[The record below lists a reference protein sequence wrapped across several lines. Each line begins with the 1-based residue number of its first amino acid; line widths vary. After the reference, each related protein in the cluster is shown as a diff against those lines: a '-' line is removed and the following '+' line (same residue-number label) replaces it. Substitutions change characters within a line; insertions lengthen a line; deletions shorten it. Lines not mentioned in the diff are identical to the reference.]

1 LQRFSFREEN
11 FGVRAA
17 LAILDL
23 LATKGP
29 AVNGAGGKAHLGNVT
44 VMLVN
49 VNDSQ
54 ALR

>member
-11 FGVRAA
+11 LGVRDA

-29 AVNGAGGKAHLGNVT
+29 AVNGAGDNAHLGNVT
-44 VMLVN
+44 VILIN
-49 VNDSQ
+49 VNESQ
-54 ALR
+54 TQL